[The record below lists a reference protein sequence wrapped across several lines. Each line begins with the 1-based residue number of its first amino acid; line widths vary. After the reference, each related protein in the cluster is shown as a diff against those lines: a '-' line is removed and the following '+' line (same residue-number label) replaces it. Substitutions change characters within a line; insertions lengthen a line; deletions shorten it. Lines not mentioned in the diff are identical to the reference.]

1 MGSKQH
7 IHYYRMIE
15 VEVVQTSQAKNK
27 FERLGIVEMF
37 AVGLGNNTYWD
48 RSQGK

>member
-1 MGSKQH
+1 
-7 IHYYRMIE
+7 MIE

-37 AVGLGNNTYWD
+37 AVGLGTMYLLASIN
-48 RSQGK
+48 K